1 MQASQDP
8 IPASRLH
15 DLLRPEVLAAFDRD
29 FFERKATGSWE
40 GILTDA
46 GQQRWT
52 ASLQKLQRMND
63 AIVSRYRLGRH

>member
-8 IPASRLH
+8 TPASRLH
-15 DLLRPEVLAAFDRD
+15 DLLRPEVLAAFDRT
-29 FFERKATGSWE
+29 FFEREGYWVWE

-52 ASLQKLQRMND
+52 ASSAKTTADERRHC
-63 AIVSRYRLGRH
+63 SRYRLGRH